1 MSPGSTHC
9 QEVFLESMQLLL
21 NSKWNQVRCCKILR
35 GIRAF
40 KVMFH
45 NFFKCSAKYCESYL
59 SKFGQFRFL
68 LCYFNFPGDRDLVL
82 LLQLV
87 QLGLR
92 KKFFS
97 TTSMS
102 SSSSLGPSCHCPPF
116 TIVENLICNFSLF
129 SCKYTHIIFIGPR
142 SDHSLPMSVTD

>member
-1 MSPGSTHC
+1 MVKIVARFHSLPEGFPGEHAASTQQQVEPGPVLQNILCFKRNQSFLILC
-9 QEVFLESMQLLL
+9 Q
-21 NSKWNQVRCCKILR
+21 ILWV
-35 GIRAF
+35 IRVG
-40 KVMFH
+40 K
-45 NFFKCSAKYCESYL
+45 L
-59 SKFGQFRFL
+59 RFL

-97 TTSMS
+97 TCSMS
-102 SSSSLGPSCHCPPF
+102 SSSSLGPSCHSPPF